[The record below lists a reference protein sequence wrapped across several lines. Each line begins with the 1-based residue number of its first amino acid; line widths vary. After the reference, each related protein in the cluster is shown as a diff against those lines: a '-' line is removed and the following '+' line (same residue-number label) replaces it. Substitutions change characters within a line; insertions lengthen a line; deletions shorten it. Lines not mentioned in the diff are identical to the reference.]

1 MNSKL
6 FRDGTVALVLAI
18 STVSINLGSAIAGR
32 QDFTVRNETSTDIVR
47 IYVSTSNSNDWE
59 EDVLGSDV
67 LAAGS
72 STKINFSNSTQGC
85 YHDLKAVFRDGDVL
99 ERRDL
104 NLCELRSYT
113 FTN

>member
-1 MNSKL
+1 VNNKL
-6 FRDGTVALVLAI
+6 FRYVTATLSLAI
-18 STVSINLGSAIAGR
+18 SVVGINTGGATAGR

-47 IYVSTSNSNDWE
+47 IYVSTSNTNDWE
-59 EDVLGSDV
+59 EDVLGKDI
-67 LAAGS
+67 LEAGS
-72 STKINFSNSTQGC
+72 STKINFNNSTQGC

>member
-1 MNSKL
+1 MNNKL
-6 FRDGTVALVLAI
+6 SRHVTVTLALAI

-32 QDFTVRNETSTDIVR
+32 QDFMIRNETSTDIVR

-59 EDVLGSDV
+59 EDVLGRDV
-67 LAAGS
+67 LPAGS
-72 STKINFSNSTQGC
+72 STTINFSNSTQGC
-85 YHDLKAVFRDGDVL
+85 YHDIKAVFRDGDIL

>member
-1 MNSKL
+1 MTSKL
-6 FRDGTVALVLAI
+6 FRYVTVTLAFSI
-18 STVSINLGSAIAGR
+18 SAITTNFSSAIAGR
-32 QDFTVRNETSTDIVR
+32 QDFTVRNQTSTDIVR

-59 EDVLGSDV
+59 EDVLGRDV

-72 STKINFSNSTQGC
+72 STTINFSNSTQGC

>member
-1 MNSKL
+1 MNRKL
-6 FRDGTVALVLAI
+6 FRNIVMTVALSLPAI
-18 STVSINLGSAIAGR
+18 TTTFGSAIAGR

-47 IYVSTSNSNDWE
+47 IYVSTSNTNDWE
-59 EDVLGSDV
+59 EDVLGQDV

-72 STKINFSNSTQGC
+72 STRINFGSSTQGC
-85 YHDLKAVFRDGDVL
+85 YHDIKAVFRDGDVL